1 LAQQRY
7 ERMGSAF
14 HARLRDGFRA
24 IAQEEPERCAMID
37 AARPIDAV
45 AADVKA
51 AVIRQ
56 FGVKL

>member
-1 LAQQRY
+1 
-7 ERMGSAF
+7 MGSAF

-24 IAQEEPERCAMID
+24 IALEEPERCVMID

-51 AVIRQ
+51 AVVRQ
-56 FGVKL
+56 YGVQL